1 MSTAHRV
8 AEELVEQARA
18 LGLLTVLRRHSNVK
32 LRKQRREL
40 VGPCPRCG
48 GTDRFAIRGEL
59 FNCRGC
65 GTGGRGPIDL
75 EIFLSGGE
83 FVDAVKRLAGEA
95 DARLKH
101 APPVKVAKAG
111 GSEYAAEQHRK
122 AAWLWSQRRP
132 TAGTPAEAY
141 LRRRGITCASPP
153 TLGFLPPSKPEHH
166 PAMIAAF
173 ALVLDEPEPGI
184 LGRPR
189 AVQSVHLTLLK
200 PDGSGKADVA
210 KPKLMVGSPGELP
223 IVLAP
228 STDLLGLAVT
238 EGIEDALTVYAATGL
253 GVWAA
258 AAAGRM
264 PKLAP
269 LVPSIEAV
277 TIYAH
282 DDQAGRE
289 GAHALAQALARRN
302 RDKEDP
308 FSAEV
313 RMEGVL

>member
-1 MSTAHRV
+1 MSPAQV
-8 AEELVEQARA
+8 AEAVVDQARA
-18 LGLLTVLRRHSNVK
+18 LDLLTVLRRHSNVK

-65 GTGGRGPIDL
+65 GTGGKGPIDL
-75 EIFLSGGE
+75 EIFLGGGE

-132 TAGTPAEAY
+132 TAGTPAETY
-141 LRRRGITCASPP
+141 LRRRGITCALPP

-173 ALVLDEPEPGI
+173 ALVDEPDPGT

-189 AVQSVHLTLLK
+189 DVQSVHLTLLK
-200 PDGSGKADVA
+200 PDGSGKADVP
-210 KPKLMVGSPGELP
+210 KPKLMVGSPGDLP
-223 IVLAP
+223 VVLAP
-228 STDLLGLAVT
+228 PNDLLGLAIT
-238 EGIEDALTVYAATGL
+238 EGIEDAITVHEATGL
-253 GVWAA
+253 GAWAA
-258 AAAGRM
+258 GAAGRM

-269 LVPSIEAV
+269 LAP
-277 TIYAH
+277 T
-282 DDQAGRE
+282 
-289 GAHALAQALARRN
+289 
-302 RDKEDP
+302 
-308 FSAEV
+308 
-313 RMEGVL
+313 